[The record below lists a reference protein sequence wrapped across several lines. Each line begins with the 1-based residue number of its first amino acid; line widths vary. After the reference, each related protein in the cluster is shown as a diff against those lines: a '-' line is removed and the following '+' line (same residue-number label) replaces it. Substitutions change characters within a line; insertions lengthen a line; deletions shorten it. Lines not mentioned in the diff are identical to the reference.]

1 MCRNVAVSIGD
12 FAQQFEFAR
21 GVYNRRRSEIL
32 GLVLLWSLERHGCGE
47 NENSILDSIDA
58 SGYIGATVT
67 QSRYLEVEFAGLTRI
82 QELSLN

>member
-21 GVYNRRRSEIL
+21 GVHNRRRSEIL
-32 GLVLLWSLERHGCGE
+32 GLVLLRSLERHGRGK
-47 NENSILDSIDA
+47 NENAILDSVDA
-58 SGYIGATVT
+58 SGCIGATIT
-67 QSRYLEVEFAGLTRI
+67 QSRYLEVEFAGLTWI